1 MNEEKVLLA
10 DDKPTNLQ
18 VLVGMLGGRDYN
30 LLIAK
35 NGVSALTI
43 IHKAHPDL
51 TPLFGSQ
58 LKVIRS
64 M

>member
-1 MNEEKVLLA
+1 MNEEKILLV

-30 LLIAK
+30 LLIVK

-43 IHKAHPDL
+43 VRKAHPDL
-51 TPLFGSQ
+51 TPLFESQ
-58 LKVIRS
+58 LRVIRS

>member
-1 MNEEKVLLA
+1 MKNKILLI
-10 DDKPTNLQ
+10 DDNPTNLQ

-43 IHKAHPDL
+43 VRKARPDL
-51 TPLFGSQ
+51 TPLFENQ
-58 LKVIRS
+58 LKMIRS

>member
-1 MNEEKVLLA
+1 MKNKILLI
-10 DDKPTNLQ
+10 DDNPTNLQ

-30 LLIAK
+30 LLIVK

-43 IHKAHPDL
+43 VRKARPDL
-51 TPLFGSQ
+51 TPLFENQ
-58 LKVIRS
+58 LKMIRS

>member
-1 MNEEKVLLA
+1 MKEKVLLV
-10 DDKPTNLQ
+10 DDNPTNLQ

-43 IHKAHPDL
+43 VRKARPDL
-51 TPLFGSQ
+51 TPLFENQ
-58 LKVIRS
+58 LKMIRS